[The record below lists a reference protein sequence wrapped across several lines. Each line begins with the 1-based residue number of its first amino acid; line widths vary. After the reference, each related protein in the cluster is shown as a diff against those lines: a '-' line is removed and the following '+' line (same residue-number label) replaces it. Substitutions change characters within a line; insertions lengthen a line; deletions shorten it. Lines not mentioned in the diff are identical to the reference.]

1 MNNKKIENLLN
12 IVDAEALYEM
22 VCEVNNWNN
31 SLEYLNYIYMEDFND
46 YMNNLEPIELAER
59 IYFCNFNPNDDY
71 FNFNGYGNLISYS
84 QWEMEKELIENK
96 EDIIK
101 LFTELYIEGHI
112 DIWNDEIKT
121 ILDNEEE
128 E

>member
-1 MNNKKIENLLN
+1 MNKKIESLLN
-12 IVDAEALYEM
+12 MADASVLFEM
-22 VCEVNNWNN
+22 VYEVNNWDN
-31 SLEYLNYIYMEDFND
+31 SLEYFNYIYMEDFND
-46 YMNNLEPIELAER
+46 YMNNLDPIKLAER
-59 IYFCNFNPNDDY
+59 IYFGNFNPNDDY
-71 FNFNGYGNLISYS
+71 FNFNAYGNLMSFS

-101 LFTELYIEGHI
+101 RFTELYIEGHI

-128 E
+128 